1 MRTNLSAEPPKC
13 RESIVFNDAEVKLI
27 YLEDE
32 ADDEVS
38 LFFAHSNMSFP
49 SQVSPKSSKILLT
62 EVQ

>member
-1 MRTNLSAEPPKC
+1 MKLLDRMRTNLSAEPPKC
-13 RESIVFNDAEVKLI
+13 RDSIVSHDAEVKLV

-49 SQVSPKSSKILLT
+49 S
-62 EVQ
+62 